1 MIHPS
6 ASSGSLGLYIPPLGS
21 WAGNRVICA
30 VRAKQPQ
37 ENRQRSL
44 PKETKKDSGGPVI
57 YPPTT
62 QRTRLQNLTTLHQRL
77 PTRAKSKALASGV
90 YLPKASQGP
99 RTKQG
104 TPPKLKARRR
114 VNRRD
119 SQHSSLSFNI
129 QLPLPAH
136 LFSVSKQAVRF
147 HSNQKAQV
155 HCDSRRDLVMR
166 PNLKVQ
172 GDSRST
178 YNYASQQYH
187 KSKLISESYICR
199 SSPRVLYDD
208 TRTTGTGVGIFFRV
222 ENNSNPTRCPATIAQ
237 RALPSKQSF
246 ITTATLTATP
256 TISHSNDPT
265 HPVRPL
271 TLGNTP
277 CSIHSITALAAE
289 P

>member
-1 MIHPS
+1 M
-6 ASSGSLGLYIPPLGS
+6 
-21 WAGNRVICA
+21 
-30 VRAKQPQ
+30 
-37 ENRQRSL
+37 
-44 PKETKKDSGGPVI
+44 
-57 YPPTT
+57 
-62 QRTRLQNLTTLHQRL
+62 
-77 PTRAKSKALASGV
+77 ALASGI

-104 TPPKLKARRR
+104 TPPKLKARQR

-147 HSNQKAQV
+147 HSNHKAQV
-155 HCDSRRDLVMR
+155 HCDSRRDR

-199 SSPRVLYDD
+199 SSPYIFISVVGNGVSGNDD
-208 TRTTGTGVGIFFRV
+208 VV
-222 ENNSNPTRCPATIAQ
+222 
-237 RALPSKQSF
+237 
-246 ITTATLTATP
+246 
-256 TISHSNDPT
+256 
-265 HPVRPL
+265 VV
-271 TLGNTP
+271 GNTP